1 MTEGVLF
8 DMDGTI
14 TRPHIDF
21 KALRAEIGAPEGTP
35 IMEHVESLVP
45 DQRDRANAAIERVEL
60 EAAEVSTLNP
70 GAEELLDGL
79 RQIPLKLGLITN
91 SNRKAMHFIVEKFA
105 LQFDLLLS
113 REDAPLK
120 PAPDLLLLA
129 LAKLGLHSETTVFVG
144 DGHYDCSASS
154 AAGIRYI
161 HLEHG
166 HSQVVSESTV
176 FSLREVWNYLEL

>member
-21 KALRAEIGAPEGTP
+21 KTLRAEIGVPEGTP
-35 IMEHVESLVP
+35 IMDHVERLAP
-45 DQRDRANAAIERVEL
+45 EKRNRANAAIERVEL
-60 EAAEVSTLNP
+60 EAAEASILNP
-70 GAEELLDGL
+70 GAEQLLEGL
-79 RQIPLKLGLITN
+79 GQIPLKLGLITN

-105 LQFDLLLS
+105 LRFDLLLS
-113 REDAPLK
+113 REDAALK
-120 PAPDLLLLA
+120 PAPDLLFLA
-129 LAKLGLHSETTVFVG
+129 LEKLGLSPQATVFVG
-144 DGHYDCSASS
+144 DGHYDRSASA

-166 HSQVVSESTV
+166 HTQVVSESTV
-176 FSLREVWNYLEL
+176 FTLREVWNYLEL